1 MGEIRAAESRMADGA
16 SCNAVLIPCPPDFT
30 GIVHILGSSGAIRID
45 VGDVTDNG
53 SENALILLKA

>member
-1 MGEIRAAESRMADGA
+1 MADGA